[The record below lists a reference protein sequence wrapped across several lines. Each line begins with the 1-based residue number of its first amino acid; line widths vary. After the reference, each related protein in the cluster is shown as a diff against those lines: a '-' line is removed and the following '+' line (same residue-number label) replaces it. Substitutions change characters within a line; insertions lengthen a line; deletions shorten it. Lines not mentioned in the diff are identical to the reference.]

1 MAPPAWVGAPQ
12 VVQPS
17 TGRPDGVDKK
27 VEGPDAATYTSRAVL
42 GLLGSPGYLRTQ
54 RLLAIV
60 YASAAATLQ

>member
-1 MAPPAWVGAPQ
+1 MAPPAWVGGIASRTA
-12 VVQPS
+12 S

-27 VEGPDAATYTSRAVL
+27 VEGPDAPTYTSRAVL
-42 GLLGSPGYLRTQ
+42 GLLGSLGYLRTQ